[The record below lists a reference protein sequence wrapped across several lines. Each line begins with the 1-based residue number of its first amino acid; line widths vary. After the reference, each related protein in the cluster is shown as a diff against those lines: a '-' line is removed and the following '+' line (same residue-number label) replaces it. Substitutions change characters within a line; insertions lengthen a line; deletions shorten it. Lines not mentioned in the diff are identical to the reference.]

1 MRKEKSKKER
11 NNKGITLIALVIT
24 IIVLLI
30 LAGVAIATLTGD
42 NGILTKA
49 SSSKIKNEQATV
61 KEQIILAY
69 GEYQIEINTANNTRL
84 ASMNE
89 TLKIAYDTIEPEPA
103 TPKATKKT
111 FIEYLEK
118 DRQVIDGAGIVD
130 VQKLV
135 GNRMTLGNGTGKSD
149 VYIISLDEE
158 GSSYVLNYYDEKE
171 NETFLWEIEAENG
184 VKINISKT
192 PDTEKTSTVFLRVTS
207 IEGPITVI
215 SNEEEAQG
223 LYQKL
228 ENMSEQDKKE
238 LCKQLYIITIN
249 KEAGKDFKTFEEVLQ
264 FMNTQNG
271 TILTEEKWWTEIKNE
286 LNEQGKSLST
296 SIMEEMGYLFY
307 DETIGGLKP
316 VEIINPVG
324 GISNTYSNIYIAKEN
339 GTYTFTVKD
348 LITGKTYKKSVE
360 VTNIDKSL
368 PYYVEN
374 FNPYMNEV
382 AIVSTKKLATL
393 KEMKIGAII
402 SYHWWIGLR
411 DTKTGEFTSFEQAY
425 IIYEGQKLDI
435 TKIIERCPTETKDII
450 GVDGYEVGEYLE
462 ETITDLPL
470 NGAKKEYQF
479 ILVKDGV
486 EYSGMGKIG
495 VIY

>member
-103 TPKATKKT
+103 TLKATKKT

-130 VQKLV
+130 VKKLV

-158 GSSYVLNYYDEKE
+158 GSRYVLNYYDEKE

-192 PDTEKTSTVFLRVTS
+192 PDTEKTGTVFLRVTS
-207 IEGPITVI
+207 VEGLITTI
-215 SNEEEAQG
+215 SNEEEAQC
-223 LYQKL
+223 LYQKV

-238 LCKQLYIITIN
+238 LYKQLAIRFTN
-249 KEAGKDFKTFEEVLQ
+249 KQEGTNFTTFEELLKYRNEQ
-264 FMNTQNG
+264 DG
-271 TILTEEKWWTEIKNE
+271 TNLTEEDLWNGM
-286 LNEQGKSLST
+286 NEQKLS
-296 SIMEEMGYLFY
+296 EEILNLIGGLFY
-307 DETIGGLKP
+307 DEATGEVKLI
-316 VEIINPVG
+316 EIINPADE
-324 GISNTYSNIYIAKEN
+324 ISDTYIAKEN

-368 PYYVEN
+368 PRYYVGNIE
-374 FNPYMNEV
+374 PYISETAV
-382 AIVSTKKLATL
+382 ISTKKLATL
-393 KEMKIGAII
+393 REIKIAGLQ
-402 SYHWWIGLR
+402 SYWTVGLR
-411 DTKTGEFTSFEQAY
+411 DVETNKFTSFEQAY
-425 IIYEGQKLDI
+425 IIYGGQKLDI
-435 TKIIERCPTETKDII
+435 TDMIEEIEGVAQVDMIINSYRVCEFLR
-450 GVDGYEVGEYLE
+450 
-462 ETITDLPL
+462 ETITDLPS
-470 NGAKKEYQF
+470 NFEKREYQF

>member
-11 NNKGITLIALVIT
+11 NNKGITLIVLVIT

-192 PDTEKTSTVFLRVTS
+192 PDTEKTGTVFLRVTS
-207 IEGPITVI
+207 VEGLITTI
-215 SNEEEAQG
+215 SNEEEAQC
-223 LYQKL
+223 LYQKV

-238 LCKQLYIITIN
+238 LYKQLAIRFTN
-249 KEAGKDFKTFEEVLQ
+249 KQEGTNFTTFEELLKYRNEQ
-264 FMNTQNG
+264 DG
-271 TILTEEKWWTEIKNE
+271 TNLTEEDLWNGM
-286 LNEQGKSLST
+286 NEQKLS
-296 SIMEEMGYLFY
+296 EEILNLIGGLFY
-307 DETIGGLKP
+307 DEATGEVKLI
-316 VEIINPVG
+316 EIINPADE
-324 GISNTYSNIYIAKEN
+324 ISDTYIAKEN

-368 PYYVEN
+368 PRYYVGNIE
-374 FNPYMNEV
+374 PYISETAV
-382 AIVSTKKLATL
+382 ISTKKLATL
-393 KEMKIGAII
+393 REIKIAGLQ
-402 SYHWWIGLR
+402 SYWTVGLR
-411 DTKTGEFTSFEQAY
+411 DVETNKFTSFEQAY
-425 IIYEGQKLDI
+425 IIYGGQKLDI
-435 TKIIERCPTETKDII
+435 TDMIEEIEGVAQVDMIINSYRVCEFLR
-450 GVDGYEVGEYLE
+450 
-462 ETITDLPL
+462 ETITDLPS
-470 NGAKKEYQF
+470 NFEKREYQF

>member
-49 SSSKIKNEQATV
+49 SSSKIKNEQTTV

-192 PDTEKTSTVFLRVTS
+192 PDTEKTGTVFLRVTS
-207 IEGPITVI
+207 VEGLITTI

-223 LYQKL
+223 LYQKV

-238 LCKQLYIITIN
+238 LYKQLVIRFTN
-249 KEAGKDFKTFEEVLQ
+249 KQEGTNFTTFEEVLQ
-264 FMNTQNG
+264 FMNTQDG
-271 TILTEEKWWTEIKNE
+271 TILTEEKWWTEIENE
-286 LNEQGKSLST
+286 LNEQGKNLST
-296 SIMEEMGYLFY
+296 SIMEGIGYLFY

-324 GISNTYSNIYIAKEN
+324 GISNTYIAKEN

-368 PYYVEN
+368 PQYYVEN
-374 FNPYMNEV
+374 IEPYISETAV
-382 AIVSTKKLATL
+382 ISTKKLATL
-393 KEMKIGAII
+393 REIKIAG
-402 SYHWWIGLR
+402 SQSWWTVGLR
-411 DTKTGEFTSFEQAY
+411 DVETNKFTSFEQAY
-425 IIYEGQKLDI
+425 IIYGGQKLDI
-435 TKIIERCPTETKDII
+435 TDMIEEIEGVAQVDMIINSYRVCEFLR
-450 GVDGYEVGEYLE
+450 

-470 NGAKKEYQF
+470 NFEKREYQF

>member
-130 VQKLV
+130 VKKLV

-158 GSSYVLNYYDEKE
+158 GSRYVLNYYDEKE

-192 PDTEKTSTVFLRVTS
+192 PDTEKTGTVFLRVTS
-207 IEGPITVI
+207 VEGLITTI
-215 SNEEEAQG
+215 SNEEEAQC
-223 LYQKL
+223 LYQKV

-238 LCKQLYIITIN
+238 LYKQLAIRFTN
-249 KEAGKDFKTFEEVLQ
+249 KQEGTNFTTFEELLKYRNEQ
-264 FMNTQNG
+264 DG
-271 TILTEEKWWTEIKNE
+271 TNLTEEDLWNGM
-286 LNEQGKSLST
+286 NEQKLS
-296 SIMEEMGYLFY
+296 EEILNLIGGLFY
-307 DETIGGLKP
+307 DEATGEVKLI
-316 VEIINPVG
+316 EIINPADE
-324 GISNTYSNIYIAKEN
+324 ISDTYIAKEN
-339 GTYTFTVKD
+339 GTYTFTVKE

-360 VTNIDKSL
+360 VTNIDKNL

-374 FNPYMNEV
+374 FNPYMDEM

-393 KEMKIGAII
+393 KEMKIAYSI
-402 SYHWWIGLR
+402 SAHWWIGLR

-450 GVDGYEVGEYLE
+450 GIWSYEVGEYLE
-462 ETITDLPL
+462 ETITDLPS

-479 ILVKDGV
+479 ILVKDGI
-486 EYSGMGKIG
+486 EYTGIGKVG
-495 VIY
+495 PIYN